1 MTSELKNFTY
11 TNNNNKLKKMKAI
24 TLTVALVLMTL
35 GTTLS
40 AQRHSSYDTYG
51 NTLNIGLGIGGY
63 SGYYGYIGH
72 TLPVFNVNYEFGVA
86 RNFTLAPF
94 VTLYSYSEPY
104 YRAYVTPIG
113 VKGTLYL
120 DQLLHAGSRWNF
132 YVAGSLGVALETT
145 VWDDNY
151 YGDRTYYHSVDPLYL
166 DLHLGTEYR
175 LSRNIGAFLDLSTG
189 VSTIGIAIH

>member
-1 MTSELKNFTY
+1 
-11 TNNNNKLKKMKAI
+11 MKAI
-24 TLTVALVLMTL
+24 TLTVALILLTI
-35 GTTLS
+35 GTNLS
-40 AQRHSSYDTYG
+40 AQRHSSYNNYG
-51 NTLNIGLGIGGY
+51 NTLNIGVGIGGY

-72 TLPVFNVNYEFGVA
+72 TLPVFDINYEFGVA
-86 RNFTLAPF
+86 KNFTLAPF
-94 VTLYSYSEPY
+94 VTLYSYSEPN

-151 YGDRTYYHSVDPLYL
+151 YGDRTYYRSVDPLYL

-175 LSRNIGAFLDLSTG
+175 LSRNVGAFLDLSTG